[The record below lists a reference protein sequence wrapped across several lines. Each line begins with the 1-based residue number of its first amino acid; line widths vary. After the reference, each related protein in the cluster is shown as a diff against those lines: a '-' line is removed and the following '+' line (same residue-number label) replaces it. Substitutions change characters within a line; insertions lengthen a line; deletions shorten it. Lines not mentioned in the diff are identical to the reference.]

1 MSVIP
6 EEFLDMLQSK
16 ALMNVATI
24 GPKGEPQVSAT
35 LFGWNGTSIFFTM
48 NKIRQKRRNLERE
61 PRIALL
67 IVDPAQA
74 FRSLEIRGKARI
86 SDDIDY
92 RFTNQLS
99 QKYSGRDATTDL
111 LPGEERVVVFIE
123 PERAIPFPPLASK

>member
-35 LFGWNGTSIFFTM
+35 MLGWDGTSIFFTM
-48 NKIRQKRRNLERE
+48 NRIRQKRRNLERE
-61 PRIALL
+61 PRIALS
-67 IVDPAQA
+67 ITDPTNP
-74 FRSLEIRGKARI
+74 FRSIEIRGRARI
-86 SDDIDY
+86 EEDVEY
-92 RFTNQLS
+92 HFTNLLS
-99 QKYSGRDATTDL
+99 QKYFGRDATADL

-123 PERAIPFPPLASK
+123 PERAIPFPPPTSK